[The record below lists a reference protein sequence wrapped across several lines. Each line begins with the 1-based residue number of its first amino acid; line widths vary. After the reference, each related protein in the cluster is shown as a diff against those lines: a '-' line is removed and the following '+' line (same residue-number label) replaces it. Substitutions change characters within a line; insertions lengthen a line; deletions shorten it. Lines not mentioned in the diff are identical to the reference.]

1 VFGIFF
7 VLFKRELTY
16 YITRNH
22 KKKGTHWV
30 PFFAI

>member
-7 VLFKRELTY
+7 VLYSRELTY

-22 KKKGTHWV
+22 KKKGN
-30 PFFAI
+30 PLGSL